1 MTMKRTERERLLHW
15 YPPSWRDRY
24 GDELLALMEDEWG
37 DKTPSLRYRRHI
49 ARAGLRE
56 RLHATGLVGPGANAA
71 TRLRSGSLLVLSTW
85 TLFVIAGLGLQKT
98 SEHFARA
105 VPLASR
111 STSQDAFNTVALFA
125 VISLAAVLIGVAV
138 TLPSAIRFLQSG
150 GWPHVRRHT
159 LRSVMVSGLA
169 VATVIPL
176 SVWAH
181 TLNELQRN
189 GADNAYSWA
198 VTAWALLVALAL
210 ASWTATAV
218 AVVVRLNLS
227 RRALR
232 VEGTLA
238 IVVTGSMAAVTVATA
253 VWWSALSAQASWF
266 LNGTPSGASSGGVSS
281 TMVTIVSLMSIA
293 VLFATVGVVRI
304 TGAWRDSSV
313 VSSRPA
319 ARGSLKS

>member
-1 MTMKRTERERLLHW
+1 MTMKRSERERLLRW
-15 YPPSWRDRY
+15 YPRSWRDRY
-24 GDELLALMEDEWG
+24 GEELLALTEDEWG
-37 DKTPSLRYRRHI
+37 DRIPSLRYRRDI

-56 RLHATGLVGPGANAA
+56 RVHATGLVGPGANAA

-125 VISLAAVLIGVAV
+125 VISLAAVLIGVAA
-138 TLPSAIRFLQSG
+138 TLPRAIEFLRSG
-150 GWPHVRRHT
+150 GWRHVRRHT
-159 LRSVMVSGLA
+159 LRSVIASGLA

-176 SVWAH
+176 SQWAH
-181 TLNELQRN
+181 TLNEMQRN

-198 VTAWALLVALAL
+198 VTAWAVLVALAL
-210 ASWTATAV
+210 VSWTATAI

-227 RRALR
+227 RRTLR
-232 VEGTLA
+232 IEGTLA
-238 IVVTGSMAAVTVATA
+238 VVVAGSMAAITIATA
-253 VWWSALSAQASWF
+253 VWWSSLSAQASWF
-266 LNGTPSGASSGGVSS
+266 LDGTPSGTSSGGVSS

-293 VLFATVGVVRI
+293 VLLASVGVARI
-304 TGAWRDSSV
+304 TGAWRESSV

-319 ARGSLKS
+319 ARGSLES